1 MASSSV
7 HAGLHSHCKNNK
19 TNLVPFGIG
28 SNCGENTGKGD
39 RAHVK
44 PRICDTARIEIA
56 EYSLK
61 GGRGG
66 EEREKGRMLPNRQAY
81 RYDNR
86 SR

>member
-7 HAGLHSHCKNNK
+7 HAGLHSHCKNIK
-19 TNLVPFGIG
+19 TSLARVGIR
-28 SNCGENTGKGD
+28 SDCGDNVEESYQ
-39 RAHVK
+39 AHIK

-66 EEREKGRMLPNRQAY
+66 EECEKGRVLPDRQAY
-81 RYDNR
+81 RYDNK